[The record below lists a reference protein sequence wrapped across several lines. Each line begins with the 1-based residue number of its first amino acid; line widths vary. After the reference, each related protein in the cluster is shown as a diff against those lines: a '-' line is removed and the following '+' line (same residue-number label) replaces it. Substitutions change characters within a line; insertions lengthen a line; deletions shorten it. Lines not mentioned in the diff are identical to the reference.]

1 MTPGGPDPT
10 RWSPRTLAVSA
21 GRPDRPGDPLNHPIV
36 LASSFR
42 AGPEYARTHGTAT
55 WAGLEEAVGALE
67 GGQAVA
73 YSTGMAAASALLF
86 AFAPRTLVL
95 PTVSYLG
102 VRALAHDLAERGQL
116 DVVPVEVTDTAAVLA
131 AAGAHDPSS
140 TLAWVETP
148 ANPTLDEADLP
159 ALCAGLAALEVA
171 CVVDSTFATPL
182 GQQPLGLGA
191 TAVLH
196 SGTKLIGGHSDLM
209 IGLAVT
215 ADPVLHDRLVHA
227 RVVQG
232 ATPGALEAFL
242 ALRGLRTLPLRY
254 EAGCRSA
261 AELAARLATHPAVAS
276 VRHAGTMLSV
286 VVRAGAPAADAVC
299 ERVQLMVPATSLGGV
314 ETTIE
319 RRQKYPGDAHVDPGL
334 VRISVGVEDVEDLW
348 ADLAEALAPLT

>member
-1 MTPGGPDPT
+1 MIARTPAAP
-10 RWSPRTLAVSA
+10 WSPRTLAVSA
-21 GRPDRPGDPLNHPIV
+21 GRPERPGDPLNHPIV

-55 WAGLEEAVGALE
+55 WSGLEEAVGVLE
-67 GGQAVA
+67 GGRAVA
-73 YSTGMAAASALLF
+73 YATGMAAASALLF

-95 PTVSYLG
+95 PAVSYLG
-102 VRALAHDLAERGQL
+102 VRALARDLAERDQL
-116 DVVPVEVTDTAAVLA
+116 EVVPVDVTDSAAVLA
-131 AAGAHDPSS
+131 AAGACDPAS
-140 TLAWVETP
+140 TLAWIETP

-159 ALCAGLAALEVA
+159 GLCAGLAELGVR

-182 GQQPLGLGA
+182 GQQPLALGA

-215 ADPVLHDRLVHA
+215 GDEALHDRLVHA

-232 ATPGALEAFL
+232 ATPGALESFL

-254 EAGCRSA
+254 EAGCRNA
-261 AELAARLATHPAVAS
+261 EELAGRLAAHPAVVS
-276 VRHAGTMLSV
+276 VRQAGAMVSV
-286 VVRAGAPAADAVC
+286 VIRGGEPAADAVC
-299 ERVQLMVPATSLGGV
+299 ERVRLLVPATSLGGV

-334 VRISVGVEDVEDLW
+334 LRISVGVEDIDDLW
-348 ADLAEALAPLT
+348 SDLAHALGPLA

>member
-1 MTPGGPDPT
+1 
-10 RWSPRTLAVSA
+10 VSA
-21 GRPDRPGDPLNHPIV
+21 GRPERPGDPLNHPIV

-55 WAGLEEAVGALE
+55 WSGLEEAVGVLE
-67 GGQAVA
+67 GGRAVA
-73 YSTGMAAASALLF
+73 YATGMAAASALLF
-86 AFAPRTLVL
+86 ALAPRTLVL

-102 VRALAHDLAERGQL
+102 VRALAHDLAERDRL
-116 DVVPVEVTDTAAVLA
+116 AVVPVDVTDTDAVLA
-131 AAGAHDPSS
+131 AAGAHDPGT
-140 TLAWVETP
+140 TLAWVESP

-159 ALCAGLAALEVA
+159 ALCRGLAGLGVP

-182 GQQPLGLGA
+182 GQQPLALGA

-215 ADPVLHDRLVHA
+215 ADEVLHDRLVHA

-232 ATPGALEAFL
+232 ATPGALESFL

-254 EAGCRSA
+254 EAACRTA
-261 AELAARLATHPAVAS
+261 VELAARLGDHPAVAS
-276 VRHAGTMLSV
+276 VRHAGAMVSV
-286 VVRAGAPAADAVC
+286 VVRGGAPAADAVC
-299 ERVQLMVPATSLGGV
+299 ERVRLLVPATSLGGV

-334 VRISVGVEDVEDLW
+334 LRISVGIEDVEDLW
-348 ADLAEALAPLT
+348 ADLAGALAPLA